1 MRKVFLRSFYTLFLL
16 IIISSKLHSQTV
28 ARDVVC
34 SSGETITKPEITLTY
49 TLGEVFGDLLA
60 NTPASRYLTVGFIQP
75 DIELKEILDRDKS
88 KFLTVFPNP
97 TTNGSIKL
105 ALNNVPDGTYVI
117 DVINV
122 LGQILYRQNVIINN
136 NNLLYIDMK
145 LGFLV
150 SGTYFLRATSNS
162 GFNGQVKLIKN

>member
-1 MRKVFLRSFYTLFLL
+1 M
-16 IIISSKLHSQTV
+16 
-28 ARDVVC
+28 C

-49 TLGEVFGDLLA
+49 TLGEVFGDLLS
-60 NTPASRYLTVGFIQP
+60 NTPTSRYLTVGFIQP

-97 TTNGSIKL
+97 TTNGSVKL
-105 ALNNVPDGTYVI
+105 ALNNVPDGNYTI
-117 DVINV
+117 DIVNV
-122 LGQILYRQNVIINN
+122 LGQVLYKQVVTISN

-145 LGFLV
+145 LSFLV

-162 GFNGQVKLIKN
+162 GFKGQVKLVKN

>member
-1 MRKVFLRSFYTLFLL
+1 MRNIFLRPFYILFLIT
-16 IIISSKLHSQTV
+16 IINSKSHSQTI

-34 SSGETITKPEITLTY
+34 SSGETIIKPEITLTY

-75 DIELKEILDRDKS
+75 DIELKEVLDRDKS
-88 KFLTVFPNP
+88 RFLTIFPNP
-97 TTNGSIKL
+97 TTNGLVKL
-105 ALNNVPDGTYVI
+105 ALNNVPDGIYAI

-122 LGQILYRQNVIINN
+122 LGQVLYSQSVTISN

-150 SGTYFLRATSNS
+150 SGTYFLRATSNI
-162 GFNGQVKLIKN
+162 GFKGQVKLVKL

>member
-1 MRKVFLRSFYTLFLL
+1 MKKVFLRFIYTPFLL
-16 IIISSKLHSQTV
+16 IIISSKSHSQNI
-28 ARDVVC
+28 ARDIVC
-34 SSGETITKPEITLTY
+34 SSGETIIKTEISLTY
-49 TLGEVFGDLLA
+49 TLGEVFGDLLT
-60 NTPASRYLTVGFIQP
+60 NTPASRYLTIGFIQP

-105 ALNNVPDGTYVI
+105 ALNNVPDGSYSVTV
-117 DVINV
+117 VNV
-122 LGQILYRQNVIINN
+122 LGQVMYRQGVTISN

-150 SGTYFLRATSNS
+150 SGTYFLRATSNN
-162 GFNGQVKLIKN
+162 GFKGQVKLVKL